1 MAGGKL
7 SARQKMINLM
17 YLIFIAMLAL
27 NMSKEVLQ
35 AFGLMNDRLEA
46 NNDAASSRNVAF
58 LDNLGQKANE
68 QPEKFQALKVK
79 ADKINGLADDLNGF
93 LETIKKGAIQPE
105 ELLENGQLNAEIMDK
120 PEYFDE
126 MFFIGDKLKSEG
138 QQMVDKMNA
147 FKDGVISVLGDS
159 EQFKG
164 IVDGVTKKFNTDD
177 VKRVKDGIEVPYM
190 RYHYFGFPEI
200 ATIAKISGLQND
212 IKTTQSEVL
221 SAMLQGQLS
230 EEISLKN
237 YQAIVIPDKTA
248 FFAGEK
254 FTGKV
259 VLGRFDNTLNFDKV
273 VINGSEVTD
282 LQAGQVQLNLPTGSV
297 GNKKITGKLYYTE
310 GGEEKFIDV
319 ASEYTVIN
327 RPNSATIAADKMN
340 VVYRG
345 VVNPMTIS
353 FAGIADNNV
362 SVSAPNGGLQKL
374 SGAGAYSI
382 SPGTGK
388 ALTITV
394 TGTLPDGGGTVSD
407 QKEFRIKGIP
417 RPVGTMRNDDTGFIK
432 MSREAIGSAPV
443 GAALPD
449 FDFDLNLKVGSFKF
463 KAGDAATVQVNGNKL
478 NAQAKAALRSAKRG
492 STVQIFDI
500 KASIA
505 GNSAYKL
512 PKVSSVL
519 VELTN

>member
-35 AFGLMNDRLEA
+35 AFGLMNERLEA
-46 NNDAASSRNVAF
+46 NNEAASTRNVAF
-58 LDNLGQKANE
+58 LDNLGEKASE
-68 QPEKFQALKVK
+68 QPDKFLELKEK
-79 ADKINGLADDLNGF
+79 ADKIDDLADDLNGF
-93 LETIKKGAIQPE
+93 LEELKNGAIEPDE
-105 ELLENGQLNAEIMDK
+105 RLENGMLNGELMDK
-120 PEYFDE
+120 PDYFDE
-126 MFFIGDKLKSEG
+126 MLFKGDNLKPEG
-138 QQMVDKMNA
+138 QAMIDKMNA
-147 FKDGVISVLGDS
+147 FREGVVATLGSS
-159 EQFKG
+159 EQFSG
-164 IVDGVTKKFNTDD
+164 IVKSVNDKFSTAEVEN
-177 VKRVKDGIEVPYM
+177 KDGIMIPYLN
-190 RYHYFGFPEI
+190 YHFFGYPEI
-200 ATIAKISGLQND
+200 ASIAKISGLQND
-212 IKTTQSEVL
+212 IKTTESEVL

-254 FTGKV
+254 FTGTV
-259 VLGRFDNTLNFDKV
+259 VLGRFDNTLKFDKV
-273 VINGSEVTD
+273 EINGSEIKDT
-282 LQAGQVQLNLPTGSV
+282 QAGQVKLSLPTGSV
-297 GNKKITGKLYYTE
+297 GNKKITGNLFYTE
-310 GGEEKFIDV
+310 GGEQKSIPV
-319 ASEYTVIN
+319 TSEYTVIN

-353 FAGIADNNV
+353 FAGISDNNV
-362 SVSAPNGGLQKL
+362 SVSAPNGGLKKL

-417 RPVGTMRNDDTGFIK
+417 RPVGTMRNDDSGFIK
-432 MSREAIGSAPV
+432 MTREAVGSAPV

-449 FDFDLNLKVGSFKF
+449 FDFDLKLNVGSFKF

-478 NAQAKAALRSAKRG
+478 NAQAKSALRTAKRG

-500 KASIA
+500 KASIS

>member
-35 AFGLMNDRLEA
+35 AFGLMNERLEA
-46 NNDAASSRNVAF
+46 NNEATSTRNVAF
-58 LDNLGQKANE
+58 LDNLSEKASE
-68 QPEKFQALKVK
+68 QPDKFQALKVK
-79 ADKINGLADDLNGF
+79 ADQINGLADDLNGF
-93 LETIKKGAIQPE
+93 LEELKTGAIEPDE
-105 ELLENGQLNAEIMDK
+105 RLENGMLNGELMDK

-126 MFFIGDKLKSEG
+126 MLFKGDKLKPEG
-138 QQMVDKMNA
+138 QAMIDKMNA
-147 FKDGVISVLGDS
+147 FRDGVVATLGSSD
-159 EQFKG
+159 QFSG
-164 IVDGVTKKFNTDD
+164 IVKSVNDKFYTGEVEN
-177 VKRVKDGIEVPYM
+177 KDGIMIPYLN
-190 RYHYFGFPEI
+190 YHFFGYPEI
-200 ATIAKISGLQND
+200 ASIAKISGLQND

-237 YQAIVIPDKTA
+237 YKAIVIPDKTA
-248 FFAGEK
+248 FFSGEK
-254 FTGKV
+254 FTGTV
-259 VLGRFDNTLNFDKV
+259 VLGRFDETLQFDKV
-273 VINGSEVTD
+273 VINGTEIKDT
-282 LQAGQVQLNLPTGSV
+282 QAGQVKLSLPTGSV
-297 GNKKITGKLYYTE
+297 GDKTISGKLFYTE
-310 GGEEKFIDV
+310 GGEQKFIDV
-319 ASEYTVIN
+319 TSGYTVIN

-353 FAGIADNNV
+353 FAGVSDND
-362 SVSAPNGGLQKL
+362 VSASAPGLTRK
-374 SGAGAYSI
+374 SGSSYEMR
-382 SPGTGK
+382 PGTGK
-388 ALTITV
+388 EITINV
-394 TGTLPDGGGTVSD
+394 TGKLPDGAPPATDS
-407 QKEFRIKGIP
+407 KTFRIKGIP
-417 RPVGTMRNDDTGFIK
+417 RPVGTMRNDDSGFIK
-432 MSREAIGSAPV
+432 MTREAVGSAPV

-449 FDFDLNLKVGSFKF
+449 FDFDLKLNVGSFKF

-478 NAQAKAALRSAKRG
+478 NAQAKSALRTAKRG

-500 KASIA
+500 KASIS

>member
-46 NNDAASSRNVAF
+46 NNEAASSRNVAF
-58 LDNLGQKANE
+58 LDNLGQKASE
-68 QPEKFQALKVK
+68 QPDKFQALKVK
-79 ADKINGLADDLNGF
+79 ADQINGLADDLNGF
-93 LETIKKGAIQPE
+93 LETLKNGAIQPDE
-105 ELLENGQLNAEIMDK
+105 RLENGMLNGELMDK
-120 PEYFDE
+120 PDYFDE
-126 MFFIGDKLKSEG
+126 MLFKGDKLKPDG
-138 QQMVDKMNA
+138 QQMIDKMNA
-147 FKDGVISVLGDS
+147 FKDGVIATLGTSDQFSAIVKSVSD
-159 EQFKG
+159 
-164 IVDGVTKKFNTDD
+164 KFNTGD
-177 VKRVKDGIEVPYM
+177 VKNNEGITIPYM
-190 RYHYFGFPEI
+190 KYHYFGYPEI

-221 SAMLQGQLS
+221 SAMLQGQMS

-254 FTGKV
+254 FTGTV
-259 VLGRFDNTLNFDKV
+259 VLGRFDNTLKFDKV
-273 VINGSEVTD
+273 VINGSEINNTE
-282 LQAGQVQLNLPTGSV
+282 AGQVQLSLPTGSV
-297 GNKKITGKLYYTE
+297 GNKKITGDLFYTE
-310 GGEEKFIDV
+310 GGEQKSIPV

-353 FAGIADNNV
+353 FAGISDNNV

-388 ALTITV
+388 SLTITV
-394 TGTLPDGGGTVSD
+394 TGTLPDGGGNVSD
-407 QKEFRIKGIP
+407 KKEFRIKGIP
-417 RPVGTMRNDDTGFIK
+417 RPVGTIRNDDSGLVK
-432 MSREAIGSAPV
+432 MSREALGSAPV

-463 KAGDAATVQVNGNKL
+463 RAGDAATVTVTGSKL
-478 NAQAKAALRSAKRG
+478 NDRAKAALRKAKKG

-505 GNSAYKL
+505 GNSGYKL